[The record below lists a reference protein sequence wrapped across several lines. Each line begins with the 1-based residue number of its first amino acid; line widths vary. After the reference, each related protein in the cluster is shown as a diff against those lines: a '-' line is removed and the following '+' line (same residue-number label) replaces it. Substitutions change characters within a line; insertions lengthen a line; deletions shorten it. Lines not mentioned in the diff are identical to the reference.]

1 MEIQQNLFYTH
12 FVNPQLK
19 GVILAQRYDSVKTRL
34 DLSKNTTTY
43 ICESRVRGLSV
54 DKLFLLNNLLF

>member
-19 GVILAQRYDSVKTRL
+19 GVILAQRYDSVKIRL

-43 ICESRVRGLSV
+43 ICESRE
-54 DKLFLLNNLLF
+54 